1 MTAGPI
7 TLQAEY
13 HKTTLGVHK
22 PDARGRD
29 SQLFW
34 PSPSG
39 GSSGKQDEYE
49 H

>member
-13 HKTTLGVHK
+13 HKTTLGVPK

-29 SQLFW
+29 SRHLLAVPF
-34 PSPSG
+34 G

-49 H
+49 R